1 MSDQLNAG
9 GRVDCLIEVMSKCEV
24 NGWETVDCRIELNY
38 EGRWVGA
45 GEVDL
50 SCIQK

>member
-1 MSDQLNAG
+1 MNAG
-9 GRVDCLIEVMSKCEV
+9 GRESISCLIEVMSKCEV
-24 NGWETVDCRIELNY
+24 NGYGWKTVDCRIELNY